1 MNRRLSNLL
10 TGLAFGALAV
20 GASACVI
27 RESPGVNRGYGYGY
41 AQAGYQGDVMVGNPS
56 PYYVS
61 SMPPEALYETMTTSP
76 GYGYVWI
83 DGYWN
88 WNGYEWVWVSGRWVT
103 EQQGYVY
110 VQPYYDWADDGRY
123 VYYPGHWS
131 HQNDLDSR
139 VRVVDHRDGR
149 PTTGYYPTGNH
160 DRPHTVD
167 HRGDG
172 GTVGGGGNSDNG
184 WGTSGGGSHD
194 HRGDGGGDGGTTTTP
209 PSHDHRGDGSNTGS
223 SGNDNTT
230 PQHHEHRQPQGD
242 VKPPDEPK
250 HDTSVHEH
258 RDNPSSGGTTT
269 VHPVET
275 THKTP
280 RQPTTHAPSTKSP
293 GNAGSGAHERA
304 PATHSP
310 SHSTTHT
317 SSHDHRH

>member
-76 GYGYVWI
+76 GCGYVWI

-172 GTVGGGGNSDNG
+172 GTVGGGGTSNG